1 MESTLHKIKNLYFDM
16 GPAEK
21 RIADNILENSQE
33 LAELTV
39 NELAERCRCG
49 SATVVRFARRLGF
62 SGYQSLKYGLAREM
76 QSVSKLDRQ
85 ILKSDSCFEIFR
97 KQSAEISFA
106 LQSTLTVLE
115 ESRLNTAAEKIM
127 NAERIA
133 VFGLGNSASIA
144 LDAAH
149 KFMRLGLDAQA
160 CSDNHMQAI
169 VASHLNRSCVAVG
182 ISHSGAS
189 KDIIEAL
196 ELSKIGSA
204 STICITNH
212 ADSPI
217 VKVSDIPLFTSA
229 DETKHSILAL
239 SSRYA
244 QLAIIDAIYSYIVV
258 RSDKAA
264 LQAIYNTEYSLKK
277 KKVAFI

>member
-1 MESTLHKIKNLYFDM
+1 MESTLYKIKKLYYSM

-21 RIADNILENSQE
+21 RVADYILKNTQN
-33 LAELTV
+33 LTECTI
-39 NELAERCRCG
+39 NELAQKSRCG
-49 SATVVRFARRLGF
+49 SATVVRFSRRLGYE
-62 SGYQSLKYGLAREM
+62 GYQGLKFGIIREM
-76 QSVSKLDRQ
+76 ESVSKLDRQ

-97 KQSAEISFA
+97 KQTADVTFA
-106 LQSTLTVLE
+106 LQSTAAVLNE
-115 ESRLNTAAEKIM
+115 DSLNSSAEKIM
-127 NAERIA
+127 RAERIA

-160 CSDNHMQAI
+160 CSDNHIQAI
-169 VASHLNRSCVAVG
+169 VASHLNRNCVAIG

-189 KDIIEAL
+189 KDIVEAL

-204 STICITNH
+204 TTVCITNH

-217 VKVSDIPLFTSA
+217 VNVSDISLFTSA
-229 DETKHSILAL
+229 DETQHSILAL
-239 SSRYA
+239 NSRYA

-258 RSDKAA
+258 RTDKAA

-277 KKVAFI
+277 KKLNEF

>member
-1 MESTLHKIKNLYFDM
+1 MESTLYKIKKLYYDM

-21 RIADNILENSQE
+21 RIANFILENTQ
-33 LAELTV
+33 ALTECAI
-39 NELAERCRCG
+39 NELAEKCRCG
-49 SATVVRFARRLGF
+49 SATVVRFSRRLGF
-62 SGYQSLKYGLAREM
+62 DGYQGLKFGIIREM

-85 ILKSDSCFEIFR
+85 ILKNDSCFEIFR
-97 KQSAEISFA
+97 KQTADVSFA
-106 LQSTLTVLE
+106 LQSTAAVLDE
-115 ESRLNTAAEKIM
+115 ESLNSAAEKIM
-127 NAERIA
+127 HAERIA

-160 CSDNHMQAI
+160 CSDNHIQAI
-169 VASHLNRSCVAVG
+169 VASHLNRNCVAVG

-189 KDIIEAL
+189 RDIVEAL

-204 STICITNH
+204 TTVCITNH

-217 VKVSDIPLFTSA
+217 VRVSDIPLFTSA
-229 DETKHSILAL
+229 DETDHSILAL

-244 QLAIIDAIYSYIVV
+244 QLAIIDAIYSHIVM

-264 LQAIYNTEYSLKK
+264 VQAIYNTEYSLKK
-277 KKVAFI
+277 KKIE

>member
-1 MESTLHKIKNLYFDM
+1 MESTLYKIKKLYYDM

-21 RIADNILENSQE
+21 RIADYILENTQF
-33 LAELTV
+33 LTECTI
-39 NELAERCRCG
+39 NELAEKCRCG
-49 SATVVRFARRLGF
+49 SATVVRFSRRLGF
-62 SGYQSLKYGLAREM
+62 DGYQGLKFGIIREM

-97 KQSAEISFA
+97 KQTADVSFA
-106 LQSTLTVLE
+106 LQSTSAVLDE
-115 ESRLNTAAEKIM
+115 ESLNSAAEKIM
-127 NAERIA
+127 HAERIA

-160 CSDNHMQAI
+160 CSDNHIQAI
-169 VASHLNRSCVAVG
+169 VASHLNRNCVAVG

-189 KDIIEAL
+189 RDIVEAL

-204 STICITNH
+204 TTICITNH

-229 DETKHSILAL
+229 DETEHSILAL

-244 QLAIIDAIYSYIVV
+244 QLAVIDAIYSYIVV
-258 RSDKAA
+258 RSDKSA

-277 KKVAFI
+277 KKI

>member
-1 MESTLHKIKNLYFDM
+1 M

-21 RIADNILENSQE
+21 RIADNVLENSQE

-62 SGYQSLKYGLAREM
+62 SGYQGLKYGLAREM

-169 VASHLNRSCVAVG
+169 VASHLNRSCVAMG

>member
-39 NELAERCRCG
+39 NKLAEKCRCG

-62 SGYQSLKYGLAREM
+62 SGYQGLKYGLAREM

-97 KQSAEISFA
+97 KQSSEISFA
-106 LQSTLTVLE
+106 LQSTLAVLD
-115 ESRLNTAAEKIM
+115 ESRLNPAAEKIM

-149 KFMRLGLDAQA
+149 KLMRLGLDAQA

-277 KKVAFI
+277 KKVSLI